1 MLTATSMDDDIT
13 VPYPIRPPTFWAQIG
28 SPPISVILIGLLV
41 CLMFVT
47 MFLFLIMS
55 TVDSLSHRIHI
66 GLIPSFL
73 AKVLA
78 CAIRVVA

>member
-1 MLTATSMDDDIT
+1 
-13 VPYPIRPPTFWAQIG
+13 
-28 SPPISVILIGLLV
+28 
-41 CLMFVT
+41 
-47 MFLFLIMS
+47 LIMS

-78 CAIRVVA
+78 WAIRVVA